1 MLHDLPDLL
10 DALEA
15 QLVHGRDPLPMLTG
29 IRWSELVG
37 WPQDLAQAQALKAR
51 LERIRVL
58 LEGLHAPLRATIVQ
72 MQEAPVYGQGFR
84 HR

>member
-1 MLHDLPDLL
+1 MLHALPDLL

-15 QLVHGRDPLPMLTG
+15 QLVHGQDPLPLLTG

-51 LERIRVL
+51 LQRVQVL
-58 LEGLHAPLRATIVQ
+58 VEGLQAPLRAAMAQ
-72 MQEAPVYGQGFR
+72 LQEAPVYGPGYR